1 MRTSIASVCIS
12 GGLVEK
18 LHACAEAGFDG
29 VEIMDADLIAAP
41 ESPEEI
47 RALCDRLG
55 LKIEMFQP
63 FRDAEGVSEELFADN
78 LRRAEAKFQI
88 MERLGTD
95 LMLVCSNVA
104 TASVDDDEV
113 IARQLGE
120 LADRAAVHG
129 IRLAYEALA
138 WGRYVDDYRRTW
150 EIVKRADRA
159 NLGVCLDSFHIL
171 SLAHDPAGIEQID
184 AEKIFF
190 LQLADAPAL
199 DMDVLSWSRHHRL
212 FPGEGSF
219 DLVGFMTH
227 VVRAGYSGPWSLEVF
242 NDTYRQTDTVRTAAH
257 AHRSL
262 VWLADRT
269 AAANG
274 WSDGLLGEAPQSTG
288 LDFVEVAGADLAE
301 VDELLAQLGFA
312 FEGRHRSKPVRLWSA
327 GSARMILNEQAR
339 QSEPVLAGIGLR
351 TADAAAAVSRALALG
366 SPSVFRRTYEGEQD
380 LRGVAAPDG
389 TQVFW
394 SSLPAERSWL
404 QEFEGGTGVVD
415 GLEGE
420 IDHINLAYAW
430 QDFDEAVL
438 FMSSALS
445 LQADAPAE
453 VPGPQGL
460 IRSQVMRTPD
470 GIVRVPIN
478 LAPPTA
484 KPPARHIAVRCD
496 DVFAVARRARE
507 RGIDHLRI
515 PANYYDDLAAR
526 FDLPAEMLAS
536 LRELDLLYDRDANGE
551 FIHFYTRTIGDVF
564 FEVVERR
571 GGYDGYGGANAPI
584 RLAAQR

>member
-1 MRTSIASVCIS
+1 
-12 GGLVEK
+12 
-18 LHACAEAGFDG
+18 
-29 VEIMDADLIAAP
+29 
-41 ESPEEI
+41 
-47 RALCDRLG
+47 
-55 LKIEMFQP
+55 
-63 FRDAEGVSEELFADN
+63 
-78 LRRAEAKFQI
+78 
-88 MERLGTD
+88 
-95 LMLVCSNVA
+95 
-104 TASVDDDEV
+104 
-113 IARQLGE
+113 
-120 LADRAAVHG
+120 
-129 IRLAYEALA
+129 
-138 WGRYVDDYRRTW
+138 
-150 EIVKRADRA
+150 
-159 NLGVCLDSFHIL
+159 
-171 SLAHDPAGIEQID
+171 
-184 AEKIFF
+184 
-190 LQLADAPAL
+190 
-199 DMDVLSWSRHHRL
+199 MDVLSWSRHHRL

-227 VVRAGYSGPWSLEVF
+227 VMRAGYAGPWSLEVF

-262 VWLADRT
+262 AWLADRT

-274 WSDGLLGEAPQSTG
+274 WSEDRLGSAPATTG

-301 VDELLAQLGFA
+301 VDELLGQLGFA

-327 GSARMILNEQAR
+327 GAARIILNEQVR
-339 QSEPVLAGIGLR
+339 SGETVLAGIGLR
-351 TADAAAAVSRALALG
+351 TADADAAFSRALALG
-366 SPSVFRRTYEGEQD
+366 SPSVFRRTYEGEQE

-394 SSLPAERSWL
+394 SSLPVEQSWL
-404 QEFEGGTGVVD
+404 QEFSGGTRGR
-415 GLEGE
+415 GELAGE

-445 LQADAPAE
+445 LEADAPAE

-470 GIVRVPIN
+470 GIIRVPIN

-484 KPPARHIAVRCD
+484 KPPARHVAVRTS

-515 PANYYDDLAAR
+515 PVNYYDDLAAR
-526 FDLPAEMLAS
+526 FDLPDDMLAS
-536 LRELDLLYDRDANGE
+536 LRELDLLYDRDAHGE